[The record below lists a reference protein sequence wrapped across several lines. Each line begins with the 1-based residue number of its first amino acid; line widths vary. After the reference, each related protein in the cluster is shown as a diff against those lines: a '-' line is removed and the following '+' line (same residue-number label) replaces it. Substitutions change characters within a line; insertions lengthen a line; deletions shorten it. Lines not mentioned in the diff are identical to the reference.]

1 LVVEIFPLGFGDNL
15 SSPEP
20 FLSSDPLS
28 TNEASFTPLESPA
41 IYGGD
46 DIDVNFI
53 PYRKG
58 GVKAP
63 SFLRGLLRTS
73 MAEEA
78 FYWLALSLTPG
89 VGSTLM
95 RRLLDR
101 FKTPEAVFHA
111 PPKELLKIEGLGGRV
126 AEEIRKG
133 PLEKVVERELH
144 LLREIGGRVI
154 TLKDEEYPKRLREI
168 YDPPALLYV
177 RGELKKEDE
186 FAISIVGSRKT
197 TPYGRWFTEKV
208 SQELA
213 RHGVTIVSG
222 MARGIDSLAHWGAI
236 SGGGRTITVLGCGVD
251 VIYPSENR
259 NLFAKIID
267 HGAIL
272 SEFPIGSPPEG
283 GHFPRRNRI
292 ISGLSI
298 GVVVVQASEKSGSLI
313 TAGYALEQGREVFA
327 VPGNVGTESSRG
339 THRLIKEGAK
349 LVESSEDILEEILP
363 QWRREGEATPRVE
376 APRPDLTQEE
386 RVLYELLGETPLH
399 IDVMIRESRLDP
411 GKVSSLLLN
420 LELKG
425 LVSQWPGKCFSRKM

>member
-1 LVVEIFPLGFGDNL
+1 
-15 SSPEP
+15 
-20 FLSSDPLS
+20 
-28 TNEASFTPLESPA
+28 
-41 IYGGD
+41 
-46 DIDVNFI
+46 
-53 PYRKG
+53 
-58 GVKAP
+58 
-63 SFLRGLLRTS
+63 
-73 MAEEA
+73 MAEEV
-78 FYWLALSLTPG
+78 FYWLALNLTPG
-89 VGSTLM
+89 IGSTLM

-101 FKTPEAVFHA
+101 FNTPEAVFHA
-111 PPKELLKIEGLGGRV
+111 PMKELSKIEGLGEKV
-126 AEEIRKG
+126 VQEIRKG
-133 PLEKVVERELH
+133 PLEKVVERELS
-144 LLREIGGRVI
+144 LLREVGGRVI
-154 TLKDEEYPKRLREI
+154 TLKDEEYPKRLRDI

-236 SGGGRTITVLGCGVD
+236 SGGGRTIAVLGCGVD

-267 HGAIL
+267 RGAIL
-272 SEFPIGSPPEG
+272 SEFPMGSPPEG

-292 ISGLSI
+292 ISGLSL

-363 QWRREGEATPRVE
+363 QWRGGREKIPKVE
-376 APRPDLTQEE
+376 TPRPDLTEE
-386 RVLYELLGETPLH
+386 EKALYELLGDTPLH

-425 LVSQWPGKCFSRKM
+425 MISQWPGKCFSRKM

>member
-1 LVVEIFPLGFGDNL
+1 
-15 SSPEP
+15 
-20 FLSSDPLS
+20 
-28 TNEASFTPLESPA
+28 
-41 IYGGD
+41 
-46 DIDVNFI
+46 
-53 PYRKG
+53 
-58 GVKAP
+58 
-63 SFLRGLLRTS
+63 
-73 MAEEA
+73 MAEEV
-78 FYWLALSLTPG
+78 FDWLALSLVPG

-101 FKTPEAVFHA
+101 FKTPEAVFKA
-111 PPKELLKIEGLGGRV
+111 PGKELLTVEGLGEKV
-126 AEEIRKG
+126 AQEIQRG
-133 PLEKVVERELH
+133 PSERVVERELS
-144 LLREIGGRVI
+144 LLRKVGGRVI
-154 TLKDEEYPKRLREI
+154 TFKDQDYPTRLREI
-168 YDPPALLYV
+168 YDPPAILYA

-186 FAISIVGSRKT
+186 LAVAIVGSRKT

-208 SQELA
+208 GRELA

-222 MARGIDSLAHWGAI
+222 MARGIDSLGHWGAI
-236 SGGGRTITVLGCGVD
+236 SGGGRTIAVLGCGVD

-259 NLFAKIID
+259 KLFAEIID

-272 SEFPIGSPPEG
+272 SEFPMGSAPEG

-327 VPGNVGTESSRG
+327 VPGNVGTDSSRG

-363 QWRREGEATPRVE
+363 QWSREREAVE
-376 APRPDLTQEE
+376 KAGALKPDLAEEE
-386 RVLYELLGETPLH
+386 RVLYELLGEIPLH
-399 IDVMIRESRLDP
+399 IDAMIRESGLDP

-425 LVSQWPGKCFSRKM
+425 LISQWPGKCFTRKM

>member
-1 LVVEIFPLGFGDNL
+1 VGVQNPVLSNGVNQRGSMTEEIFF
-15 SSPEP
+15 
-20 FLSSDPLS
+20 
-28 TNEASFTPLESPA
+28 
-41 IYGGD
+41 
-46 DIDVNFI
+46 
-53 PYRKG
+53 
-58 GVKAP
+58 
-63 SFLRGLLRTS
+63 
-73 MAEEA
+73 
-78 FYWLALSLTPG
+78 WLALSLIPG

-95 RRLLDR
+95 RRLLDQ
-101 FKTPEAVFHA
+101 FQTPEAVFHV
-111 PPKELLKIEGLGGRV
+111 PMKELLKIEGLGSKV

-133 PLEKVVERELH
+133 PLKKVVEKELY
-144 LLREIGGRVI
+144 LLREVGGRVI
-154 TLKDEEYPKRLREI
+154 TLKDEEYPKRLRDI
-168 YDPPALLYV
+168 YDPPPLLYI

-186 FAISIVGSRKT
+186 FAVSVVGSRKT

-213 RHGVTIVSG
+213 RQGVTIVSG

-236 SGGGRTITVLGCGVD
+236 SGGGRTIAVLGCGVD

-259 NLFAKIID
+259 NLFTKIID

-272 SEFPIGSPPEG
+272 SEFPMGSPPEG

-292 ISGLSI
+292 ISGLSF

-327 VPGNVGTESSRG
+327 VPGNVGTEGSRG

-349 LVESSEDILEEILP
+349 LVETSEDILEELLP
-363 QWRREGEATPRVE
+363 QWRKAREVTPEVE
-376 APRPDLTQEE
+376 IPKPDLTEE
-386 RVLYELLGETPLH
+386 EKVLYELLDEAPLH
-399 IDVMIRESRLDP
+399 IDMIIRESRMDP

-425 LVSQWPGKCFSRKM
+425 LVSQGSGKCFSKKM